1 VWQDDIS
8 PADRGGSTSVR
19 AQMDAQ
25 SAQLWWPGHGTARLA
40 GLGAAHTYLAQL
52 GPMDRRN
59 AASLNAPPLWWE
71 YNNAGTS
78 SNICST
84 ITRDV
89 ASVSAPQGLLMPCL
103 GLTSTEMCDA
113 SVLWFSA
120 SVSALVSGLNA
131 LCTFLGLPAATSR
144 NEMKYSDRHCDIH
157 AVRGVK
163 MVPPQSVWKAF

>member
-1 VWQDDIS
+1 MRS
-8 PADRGGSTSVR
+8 PHSSGDLAMALCAYQALALRTLSWPNWDRWTDGM
-19 AQMDAQ
+19 QHHLM
-25 SAQLWWPGHGTARLA
+25 P
-40 GLGAAHTYLAQL
+40 
-52 GPMDRRN
+52 
-59 AASLNAPPLWWE
+59 PPLWWE

-103 GLTSTEMCDA
+103 GLTLTEMCDA